1 MAAHRL
7 VRSGYRRSGRRA
19 LHRRRVG
26 KQSPVRR
33 AGVLN
38 PPLESINSDSGPAPA
53 ERLNYFNY
61 FTEIEEEFVRRR
73 GKHMLISSL
82 DWALVESWK
91 NAGIPLHIVLRA
103 INEAFDGYDARAQ
116 KYRKVNSI
124 FYCQQQ
130 VESTFAEYRLA
141 QVGGDPASI
150 RPESSDASGPRS
162 PNQQEVF
169 PKDVLF
175 GFLARCDDE
184 LRAAASRASDS
195 DRTALENGIDRA
207 RARLKEIIVEVEG
220 SSHVDA
226 EALERDLDG
235 IDRMILDAARESSG
249 EEEIKKLRAEAESHL
264 RSYRK
269 KMDKAIYEQTVQNFI
284 ARRLRET
291 NSIPRMSL
299 FYL

>member
-1 MAAHRL
+1 
-7 VRSGYRRSGRRA
+7 
-19 LHRRRVG
+19 
-26 KQSPVRR
+26 
-33 AGVLN
+33 
-38 PPLESINSDSGPAPA
+38 LESTDDSNAAPA

-61 FTEIEEEFVRRR
+61 FTEVEEEFVRRR
-73 GKHMLISSL
+73 GKHMLISTL

-91 NAGIPLHIVLRA
+91 DAGIPLHIVLRA

-116 KYRKVNSI
+116 KHRKVNSI

-130 VESTFAEYRLA
+130 VEASFADYRLA
-141 QVGGDPASI
+141 QVGGDPSPSQSASA
-150 RPESSDASGPRS
+150 EMTDAKPS
-162 PNQQEVF
+162 PSEEAF

-184 LRAAASRASDS
+184 LRAAALLASS
-195 DRTALENGIDRA
+195 SGRTELENTIERA
-207 RARLKEIIVEVEG
+207 RARMKEIIAEVG
-220 SSHVDA
+220 GPGRVDA

-235 IDRMILDAARESSG
+235 IDRMILDSTRETLG
-249 EEEIKKLRAEAESHL
+249 EEKLKELRTEAESHL

-284 ARRLRET
+284 SRRLREVS
-291 NSIPRMSL
+291 NIPRMSL

>member
-1 MAAHRL
+1 L
-7 VRSGYRRSGRRA
+7 D
-19 LHRRRVG
+19 
-26 KQSPVRR
+26 
-33 AGVLN
+33 
-38 PPLESINSDSGPAPA
+38 SINSDSGPVSA
-53 ERLNYFNY
+53 EGLNYFNY
-61 FTEIEEEFVRRR
+61 FTEVEEEFVRRR
-73 GKHMLISSL
+73 GKHMLISTL

-150 RPESSDASGPRS
+150 QPKCSDASGARS
-162 PNQQEVF
+162 SNQQEVF

-184 LRAAASRASDS
+184 LRAAGSRASDS
-195 DRTALENGIDRA
+195 DRTALENAIDRA
-207 RARLKEIIVEVEG
+207 RARLKEITVEVEG
-220 SSHVDA
+220 SSRVDA

-235 IDRMILDAARESSG
+235 IDRMILDAARESLG

>member
-1 MAAHRL
+1 M
-7 VRSGYRRSGRRA
+7 
-19 LHRRRVG
+19 
-26 KQSPVRR
+26 
-33 AGVLN
+33 
-38 PPLESINSDSGPAPA
+38 ESTNRDSTTAPA

-61 FTEIEEEFVRRR
+61 FTEVEEEFVRRR
-73 GKHMLISSL
+73 GKHMLISNL

-130 VESTFAEYRLA
+130 VESSFAEYRLA
-141 QVGGDPASI
+141 QVGGAPASNS
-150 RPESSDASGPRS
+150 PDGEEPRADKA

-175 GFLARCDDE
+175 GFLARCADE
-184 LRAAASRASDS
+184 LKTAASRASAS
-195 DRTALENGIDRA
+195 NRTVLKDAIKRA
-207 RARLKEIIVEVEG
+207 RARLAEITIEIGGAQRVN
-220 SSHVDA
+220 A

-235 IDRMILDAARESSG
+235 IDRLILEAARASL
-249 EEEIKKLRAEAESHL
+249 EEEELKKLRAEAESHL

-284 ARRLRET
+284 ARRLREM
-291 NSIPRMSL
+291 NNIPRISL

>member
-1 MAAHRL
+1 MDHDNRD
-7 VRSGYRRSGRRA
+7 GN
-19 LHRRRVG
+19 
-26 KQSPVRR
+26 
-33 AGVLN
+33 AG
-38 PPLESINSDSGPAPA
+38 PA

-61 FTEIEEEFVRRR
+61 FTEVEEEFVRRR
-73 GKHMLISSL
+73 GKPLLISPM

-103 INEAFDGYDARAQ
+103 INQSFDNYDARAQ

-130 VESTFAEYRLA
+130 VESTFADYRLT
-141 QVGGDPASI
+141 QVGGEPASG
-150 RPESSDASGPRS
+150 RSEESERVSDTRSSDDQA
-162 PNQQEVF
+162 F
-169 PKDVLF
+169 PTDVLF
-175 GFLARCDDE
+175 GFLERCDDE
-184 LRAAASRASDS
+184 LKTAASRAATSDH
-195 DRTALENGIDRA
+195 TVLERAIERA
-207 RARLKEIIVEVEG
+207 RGRLGEITAEVRA
-220 SSHVDA
+220 STRVNA

-235 IDRMILDAARESSG
+235 IDRLILDAARESLG
-249 EEEIKKLRAEAESHL
+249 DEELKKLRAEAQSHL

-284 ARRLRET
+284 SRRLREM

>member
-1 MAAHRL
+1 LENTNRD
-7 VRSGYRRSGRRA
+7 SS
-19 LHRRRVG
+19 
-26 KQSPVRR
+26 
-33 AGVLN
+33 AG
-38 PPLESINSDSGPAPA
+38 PA

-61 FTEIEEEFVRRR
+61 FTEVEEEFVRRR
-73 GKHMLISSL
+73 GKPLLISPM

-103 INEAFDGYDARAQ
+103 INQAFDAYDARAQ
-116 KYRKVNSI
+116 KYRKINSI
-124 FYCQQQ
+124 LYCEQQ

-141 QVGGDPASI
+141 QVGGEPASS
-150 RPESSDASGPRS
+150 RSEGEEAKSGAGSSGEHEA
-162 PNQQEVF
+162 F

-184 LRAAASRASDS
+184 LCAAASRALASG
-195 DRTALENGIDRA
+195 RTALENAIDRA
-207 RARLKEIIVEVEG
+207 RARLKEITAEVER
-220 SSHVDA
+220 SARVDA

-235 IDRMILDAARESSG
+235 IDRMILEAARESLG
-249 EEEIKKLRAEAESHL
+249 EEELKKLRAEAESHL

-284 ARRLRET
+284 ARRLREM
-291 NSIPRMSL
+291 NQIPRMSL

>member
-1 MAAHRL
+1 M
-7 VRSGYRRSGRRA
+7 
-19 LHRRRVG
+19 
-26 KQSPVRR
+26 
-33 AGVLN
+33 
-38 PPLESINSDSGPAPA
+38 ESINSDSSPAPA
-53 ERLNYFNY
+53 EGLNYFNY
-61 FTEIEEEFVRRR
+61 FTEVEEEFVRRR
-73 GKHMLISSL
+73 GKHMLISNL

-141 QVGGDPASI
+141 QVGGDPAPASI
-150 RPESSDASGPRS
+150 QPKGRDASGARS
-162 PNQQEVF
+162 ANQQEIF

-184 LRAAASRASDS
+184 LRAAGSRASAA
-195 DRTALENGIDRA
+195 DRTALLNAIERA
-207 RARLKEIIVEVEG
+207 RARLREITTEVEG
-220 SSHVDA
+220 STRVDA

-235 IDRMILDAARESSG
+235 IDRMILDTARESLG
-249 EEEIKKLRAEAESHL
+249 EEEIKRLRAEAESHL

-291 NSIPRMSL
+291 NNIPRMSL

>member
-1 MAAHRL
+1 MESTTRDN
-7 VRSGYRRSGRRA
+7 S
-19 LHRRRVG
+19 
-26 KQSPVRR
+26 
-33 AGVLN
+33 AG
-38 PPLESINSDSGPAPA
+38 PA

-61 FTEIEEEFVRRR
+61 FTEVEEEFVRRR
-73 GKHMLISSL
+73 GKHMLISNL

-103 INEAFDGYDARAQ
+103 INQAFDAYDARAQ

-141 QVGGDPASI
+141 QVGGDPASS
-150 RPESSDASGPRS
+150 RPEGEEASGAGS
-162 PNQQEVF
+162 SGEHEVF
-169 PKDVLF
+169 PKEVLF
-175 GFLARCDDE
+175 GFLARCDED
-184 LRAAASRASDS
+184 LSAAVSRAAASY
-195 DRTALENGIDRA
+195 RTALESAIDRA
-207 RARLKEIIVEVEG
+207 RARLKEITAEVEG
-220 SSHVDA
+220 SPRVNA

-235 IDRMILDAARESSG
+235 IDRMVLEGARESLG
-249 EEEIKKLRAEAESHL
+249 EEELKKLRAEAESHL

-284 ARRLRET
+284 ARRLREM
-291 NSIPRMSL
+291 NNIPRMSL

>member
-1 MAAHRL
+1 MD
-7 VRSGYRRSGRRA
+7 
-19 LHRRRVG
+19 
-26 KQSPVRR
+26 
-33 AGVLN
+33 
-38 PPLESINSDSGPAPA
+38 SINSDRSPAPA

-61 FTEIEEEFVRRR
+61 FTEVEEEFVRRR
-73 GKHMLISSL
+73 GKHMLISNL

-130 VESTFAEYRLA
+130 VESSFAEYRLA

-150 RPESSDASGPRS
+150 QPKGSDPSGAGSS
-162 PNQQEVF
+162 NQQEVF

-184 LRAAASRASDS
+184 LRAAGSRAASDS
-195 DRTALENGIDRA
+195 DRTALENAINRA

-220 SSHVDA
+220 SSRVDA

-235 IDRMILDAARESSG
+235 IDRMILDAARESLG

-269 KMDKAIYEQTVQNFI
+269 KMDKSIYEQTVQNFI

-291 NSIPRMSL
+291 NNIPRMSL

>member
-1 MAAHRL
+1 M
-7 VRSGYRRSGRRA
+7 
-19 LHRRRVG
+19 
-26 KQSPVRR
+26 
-33 AGVLN
+33 
-38 PPLESINSDSGPAPA
+38 
-53 ERLNYFNY
+53 NYFNY
-61 FTEIEEEFVRRR
+61 FTEVEEEFVRRR
-73 GKHMLISSL
+73 GKPLLISPM

-103 INEAFDGYDARAQ
+103 INQAFDAYDARAQ
-116 KYRKVNSI
+116 KYRKINSI

-141 QVGGDPASI
+141 QVGGDSASTPSEGEETSEAEPT
-150 RPESSDASGPRS
+150 RKE
-162 PNQQEVF
+162 EVF

-184 LRAAASRASDS
+184 LRAAASRATASGAA
-195 DRTALENGIDRA
+195 ALENSIGRA
-207 RARLKEIIVEVEG
+207 RARLREIMVEVER
-220 SSHVDA
+220 SPRVDA

-235 IDRMILDAARESSG
+235 IDRMILEGASESLG
-249 EEEIKKLRAEAESHL
+249 EDELKKLRAEAQSHL

-284 ARRLRET
+284 SRRLREMNT
-291 NSIPRMSL
+291 IPRMSL

>member
-1 MAAHRL
+1 MENTTRD
-7 VRSGYRRSGRRA
+7 SS
-19 LHRRRVG
+19 
-26 KQSPVRR
+26 
-33 AGVLN
+33 AGL
-38 PPLESINSDSGPAPA
+38 A

-61 FTEIEEEFVRRR
+61 FTEVEEEFVRRR
-73 GKHMLISSL
+73 GKHMLISNL

-103 INEAFDGYDARAQ
+103 INQAFDAYDARAQ
-116 KYRKVNSI
+116 KYRKINSI

-141 QVGGDPASI
+141 QVGGDPASSGS
-150 RPESSDASGPRS
+150 EGEEASGAGS
-162 PNQQEVF
+162 SGEHEAF

-175 GFLARCDDE
+175 GFLARCYDE
-184 LRAAASRASDS
+184 LRTAASRAATSG
-195 DRTALENGIDRA
+195 RTALEDAIDRA
-207 RARLKEIIVEVEG
+207 RSRLKEIIVEIEG
-220 SSHVDA
+220 SPRVDA

-235 IDRMILDAARESSG
+235 IDRMILEGARESLG
-249 EEEIKKLRAEAESHL
+249 EEELKKLRADAESHL

-284 ARRLRET
+284 SRRLREM
-291 NSIPRMSL
+291 NNIPRLSL

>member
-1 MAAHRL
+1 LENTTRD
-7 VRSGYRRSGRRA
+7 SS
-19 LHRRRVG
+19 
-26 KQSPVRR
+26 
-33 AGVLN
+33 AG
-38 PPLESINSDSGPAPA
+38 PA

-61 FTEIEEEFVRRR
+61 FTEVEEEFVRRR
-73 GKHMLISSL
+73 GKHMLISNL
-82 DWALVESWK
+82 DWSLVESWK

-141 QVGGDPASI
+141 QVGGDPASS
-150 RPESSDASGPRS
+150 RSEGEEASGAGS
-162 PNQQEVF
+162 SGEHEAF

-184 LRAAASRASDS
+184 LRAAASRAAATY
-195 DRTALENGIDRA
+195 RTALENAIGRA
-207 RARLKEIIVEVEG
+207 RARLKEITAEVEG
-220 SSHVDA
+220 SPRVNA

-235 IDRMILDAARESSG
+235 IDRMVLEGARESLG
-249 EEEIKKLRAEAESHL
+249 EEELKKLRAEAESHL

-284 ARRLRET
+284 ARRLREM
-291 NSIPRMSL
+291 NNIPRMSL